1 MLTVDMVLTDAGYAA
16 SLRAERTGQRIRPTT
31 FQVAQ
36 HPTDY
41 TPSRTQSSLLGTVL
55 YSGPVGASK
64 ATENLD
70 LVYRLDVPD
79 TSIPGTIYEVGLY
92 TVDGTLMSVGVLPD
106 RYAKLDAYQL
116 RFYAYLRAPR
126 DNRSVEFEANV
137 RPVLPVVDNYV
148 DLPSANVV
156 GPNVWVVRNGH
167 RTGGPCVVCKY
178 RNGDEWALVGGS
190 IVYQGPIL
198 GFDSSA
204 GSFVSIEGL
213 DSLPDYAFLYVRSG
227 SGKGEARKV
236 VWSDDTLVFSDQNM
250 TTMLDA
256 TTEVV
261 VWAGPGYQ

>member
-1 MLTVDMVLTDAGYAA
+1 MLTVNLVLTDAGYAA
-16 SLRAERTGQRIRPTT
+16 SLRAERTGQRIRPVT
-31 FQVAQ
+31 FQVTQ
-36 HPTDY
+36 YSTDY
-41 TPSRTQSSLLGTVL
+41 VPSRTQSALLGTVL
-55 YSGPVGASK
+55 YEGSVGASK

-70 LVYRLDVPD
+70 LVYRLDIPD

-92 TVDGTLMSVGVLPD
+92 TADGTLMAVGVLPD
-106 RYAKLDAYQL
+106 RYTKIEAYQL
-116 RFYAYLRAPR
+116 RFYAYLRAPA
-126 DNRSVEFEANV
+126 DNQSVEFEANV

-148 DLPSANVV
+148 DLPPANVV

-167 RTGGPCVVCKY
+167 RSNGPCIVCKY

-198 GFDSSA
+198 DFDSTA
-204 GSFVSIEGL
+204 GASVLIEGL

-236 VWSDDTLVFSDQNM
+236 VWSNEALVFSDQNM
-250 TTMLDA
+250 TTVLDA
-256 TTEVV
+256 TTNVV